1 MSQSDYIRYKKLSNE
16 LLHVDKL
23 NAVLNAQDYTNYKE
37 YYLESNISN
46 SKITFNY
53 LNIPGN
59 TTIFGMN
66 KKITDCPRYKYRI
79 CKDTHLNDNRV
90 LVKDHR
96 TEAYEVNTYPI
107 KKIV

>member
-16 LLHVDKL
+16 LLHVDKMKP
-23 NAVLNAQDYTNYKE
+23 VLNSQDYINFKE

-46 SKITFNY
+46 AKITFNH
-53 LNIPGN
+53 LNIPN
-59 TTIFGMN
+59 YTTIFGMN
-66 KKITDCPRYKYRI
+66 KKITHCPTYKYRI

-90 LVKDHR
+90 SVKDHR
-96 TEAYEVNTYPI
+96 TEAYEVNVYPI